1 MTEIAQRPVVIT
13 GLGATTPVG
22 GDVASTWDAVLAGH
36 PGGKVITE
44 EWAAQLPVR
53 IAAPLAVE
61 PAAVLPRNEIKRLD
75 RSGQMAFIAARE
87 AWHHAGSPEVDGE
100 RLGVVVASGIGGVI
114 TLLDAWDT
122 LKAKGARRVLPMTVP
137 MLMPNG
143 PAGSLGVELGA
154 KAGVHTPVSACASG
168 AEAIAYGTDMIRR
181 GRAEVVVAG
190 GTEAALHP
198 LPLAGF
204 AAMQALSPRNEEP
217 QRASRPYDKGRDGF
231 LLAEGAG
238 IVVLESLEHA
248 QARGATVY
256 AEVAGAG
263 LTSDGYHIAAPD
275 PVGSGATRAML
286 AAVADAG
293 VDPREIVHLNAH
305 ATSTPSGDVAEA
317 RAIRAALGEA
327 ADHIAVSATK
337 SITGHLLGAAGAV
350 EGILAVLALHHR
362 VAPPTI
368 NLDDPDDEIDLD
380 VVRGEPRPLPGQ
392 GRLAALSNSFGFG
405 GHNIALVL
413 RSVAA

>member
-22 GDVASTWDAVLAGH
+22 GDVPSTWDAVLAGR
-36 PGGKVITE
+36 PGGKVLTE